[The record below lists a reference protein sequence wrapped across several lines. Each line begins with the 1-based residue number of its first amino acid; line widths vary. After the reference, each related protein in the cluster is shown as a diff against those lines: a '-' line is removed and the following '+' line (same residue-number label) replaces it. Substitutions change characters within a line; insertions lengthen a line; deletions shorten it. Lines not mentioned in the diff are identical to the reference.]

1 MNHGLTTDLNGIPIC
16 IAYHKQQNVHIEKHN
31 DEEYFLDW
39 IDYRSSG
46 KADSNYATCSDT
58 RKSVT
63 GYCVYLEDAPVTV
76 KSGMQKIVALSVTE
90 AETIAV
96 VQCVQ
101 EMIYCKKVLESIKL
115 KVELP
120 MIINTDN
127 QGAVDLING
136 WSTTGG
142 TKHMDVRVM
151 FLREL
156 KEQGVIRVEW
166 ISTNANESDI
176 FTKNVDKEAL
186 SKHMKCFSS
195 E

>member
-1 MNHGLTTDLNGIPIC
+1 
-16 IAYHKQQNVHIEKHN
+16 
-31 DEEYFLDW
+31 
-39 IDYRSSG
+39 
-46 KADSNYATCSDT
+46 
-58 RKSVT
+58 
-63 GYCVYLEDAPVTV
+63 
-76 KSGMQKIVALSVTE
+76 
-90 AETIAV
+90 
-96 VQCVQ
+96 
-101 EMIYCKKVLESIKL
+101 LESIKL

-186 SKHMKCFSS
+186 SKHIKCFSS